1 TEGSNPAASW
11 ELPPSPVLQ
20 GRVKLI
26 LYGAQIG
33 TRVDLRDA
41 AFTNPGGLA
50 LDFER
55 LNTPALYLLP

>member
-1 TEGSNPAASW
+1 M
-11 ELPPSPVLQ
+11 
-20 GRVKLI
+20 I